1 MLVKNAKLEV
11 GMKVR
16 TNGDGIKI
24 CKSFFEGEIGEIS
37 GDSFYIWQ
45 NSNNGSM
52 GLLPPSLKGY
62 KYSWVV
68 RLDNE
73 VAEIEIL
80 NTGAKSEKNMNIK
93 EQFVLAL
100 LPEPQK
106 SFRKV
111 GITNGDNL
119 LTDEGMRIYLS
130 WRLMKD
136 AVEFKKEIVDDMVAE
151 LEKSK

>member
-1 MLVKNAKLEV
+1 MKFKVGDEVKIVWDDKGSSKYIGISKIESIIEDYGHPYKLEMFTV
-11 GMKVR
+11 YFKEEDLELV
-16 TNGDGIKI
+16 
-24 CKSFFEGEIGEIS
+24 
-37 GDSFYIWQ
+37 
-45 NSNNGSM
+45 NN
-52 GLLPPSLKGY
+52 
-62 KYSWVV
+62 
-68 RLDNE
+68 N
-73 VAEIEIL
+73 
-80 NTGAKSEKNMNIK
+80 NNKNMNIK